1 VTAPL
6 TEQPASPAPA
16 RLATPSPSPD
26 GRQRR
31 LADERGVAATIV
43 LFPVFFAVLF
53 MMVQAIWWQAGRQ
66 AAANAADRTSAA
78 VALHGYPVGEAAAVA
93 VRQLEA
99 TGLRDVSVSI
109 SRGGEATVVVVD
121 ATAPGILQG
130 TSIRVTA
137 RSVTPTERFRAP

>member
-1 VTAPL
+1 
-6 TEQPASPAPA
+6 
-16 RLATPSPSPD
+16 
-26 GRQRR
+26 
-31 LADERGVAATIV
+31 VAATIV

-53 MMVQAIWWQAGRQ
+53 MMVQAIWWQTGRQ
-66 AAANAADRTSAA
+66 AAANAADRASAA
-78 VALHGYPVGEAAAVA
+78 VALHGYPVGEAEAVA

-109 SRGGEATVVVVD
+109 SRGGESTVVVVD